1 MFFNLI
7 DHKNDI
13 KMFKTLPWNHSP
25 AARGSTWVW
34 NILKSSVWSKRAQ
47 TMENCCRFV
56 IYVFTLYVSILG
68 GKMTG
73 YKPQEPSLGIQY
85 SIWPVRTRF
94 LHSYMIHFFTTSN
107 LLSQPGVI
115 SNSPPKRVV
124 FLMKFKFYR
133 KASKCGL
140 DSPTLLTTV
149 LVNSLTFII
158 AVLQPN
164 VRTKRRKTNR
174 HEADWPA
181 SIYKGGWR
189 VETFWLQREI

>member
-1 MFFNLI
+1 
-7 DHKNDI
+7 
-13 KMFKTLPWNHSP
+13 MFKTLPRNHSP

-34 NILKSSVWSKRAQ
+34 NILTLSVWSIGVQ
-47 TMENCCRFV
+47 TMENCCQFV
-56 IYVFTLYVSILG
+56 IYMFTLYVSILG

-85 SIWPVRTRF
+85 SIWPVRITF
-94 LHSYMIHFFTTSN
+94 LLPYTIHFFTAST

-115 SNSPPKRVV
+115 SNFAPKRVV

-140 DSPTLLTTV
+140 DSPTLLSTV

-164 VRTKRRKTNR
+164 VRTKGQENQT
-174 HEADWPA
+174 A
-181 SIYKGGWR
+181 GGR
-189 VETFWLQREI
+189 LAG

>member
-1 MFFNLI
+1 MTSKCSKLCHETTHLRLVVPLEFGTYWSHLYGRKE
-7 DHKNDI
+7 HR
-13 KMFKTLPWNHSP
+13 PWKI
-25 AARGSTWVW
+25 VVD
-34 NILKSSVWSKRAQ
+34 LLLLY
-47 TMENCCRFV
+47 M
-56 IYVFTLYVSILG
+56 FTLYVSILG

-85 SIWPVRTRF
+85 SIWPVRIRF
-94 LHSYMIHFFTTSN
+94 LHSYTIHFFTTSI

-140 DSPTLLTTV
+140 DSPTLLSTV

-164 VRTKRRKTNR
+164 VRTKGQENQ
-174 HEADWPA
+174 PA
-181 SIYKGGWR
+181 WGRLAG
-189 VETFWLQREI
+189 

>member
-1 MFFNLI
+1 M
-7 DHKNDI
+7 
-13 KMFKTLPWNHSP
+13 
-25 AARGSTWVW
+25 
-34 NILKSSVWSKRAQ
+34 
-47 TMENCCRFV
+47 
-56 IYVFTLYVSILG
+56 FTLYVSILG

-85 SIWPVRTRF
+85 SIWPVRIRF
-94 LHSYMIHFFTTSN
+94 LHSYTIHFFTTST

-115 SNSPPKRVV
+115 SNSPLKRVV

-140 DSPTLLTTV
+140 DSLTLLSTV

-164 VRTKRRKTNR
+164 DCKNKRSGKPTGMRQIGRLVFT
-174 HEADWPA
+174 
-181 SIYKGGWR
+181 R
-189 VETFWLQREI
+189 VDEELKPSDYRERSRN